1 MIADNTQLAALDKSR
16 ILIVDDES
24 AIRDLFSMI
33 VDMELPEIKTD
44 TAANGLEAVKAF
56 GEGRQSI
63 LLMDLKMPEMDGHQ
77 AFLEI
82 QKLCHSSGCQTPSVV
97 FITGFSPPE
106 SVDRIVEDD
115 NRHCLLLKPVA
126 SDVMINA
133 VKERL

>member
-1 MIADNTQLAALDKSR
+1 MAPDNSTLTTLDSNR

-56 GEGRQSI
+56 GEGHHAV

-82 QKLCHSSGCQTPSVV
+82 QKLCHNTQCQTPSVV

-106 SVDRIVEDD
+106 SVDRIVAEDQ
-115 NRHCLLLKPVA
+115 RHCLLLKPVTSNA
-126 SDVMINA
+126 MIDA
-133 VKERL
+133 VKARL